1 MRSTSLGSP
10 GLTLAVCCPE
20 LVNVL
25 TLAGQVMVGAAQG
38 ETVTEAEGFPGPV
51 SLDVTGPV
59 VLFFTPGVAPVTVT
73 LNWH

>member
-1 MRSTSLGSP
+1 
-10 GLTLAVCCPE
+10 
-20 LVNVL
+20 VNVL